1 MWASGSINSEEAP
14 CFVLVVECA
23 WSCLLPACSRQPKWR
38 RRRALRKVHVVSKG
52 SRHRHTHMRRTC
64 TQKWSRTYK
73 LSVVLCV
80 SSTGDRKEKERDERI
95 AIMCTSFKRIGTLI
109 SVSMMPVIFVFAAL
123 SQKRRRPRTR
133 PCIARASS
141 SRERPLNEI
150 Q

>member
-95 AIMCTSFKRIGTLI
+95 VIMCTSLKQIGTFI
-109 SVSMMPVIFVFAAL
+109 SVSMMPVIFVFAA
-123 SQKRRRPRTR
+123 R
-133 PCIARASS
+133 
-141 SRERPLNEI
+141 
-150 Q
+150 